1 MSPSTRALLA
11 AAREGLGPDPAAATR
26 VRAKLDAAIAGAT
39 PGAAGSGLAIKLAA
53 AVGVAAAVVAAIP
66 RHSVVPTA
74 AATAA
79 LDDSVSIEAPA
90 PSVHAA
96 VHEPAAPAAPPASP
110 QSPAS
115 RGSRAAGELAM
126 PEVNLARE
134 VELVDDAMA
143 ALRANQLTEALAAVA
158 MFHRETGDRG
168 QLVEDATA
176 IEIEASCKLHIDVR
190 AKLAAFDETWPTS
203 AQRARLTAA
212 CQ

>member
-1 MSPSTRALLA
+1 
-11 AAREGLGPDPAAATR
+11 
-26 VRAKLDAAIAGAT
+26 
-39 PGAAGSGLAIKLAA
+39 
-53 AVGVAAAVVAAIP
+53 
-66 RHSVVPTA
+66 
-74 AATAA
+74 
-79 LDDSVSIEAPA
+79 
-90 PSVHAA
+90 
-96 VHEPAAPAAPPASP
+96 
-110 QSPAS
+110 
-115 RGSRAAGELAM
+115 M